1 MKAKAGV
8 GRSVPPPPG
17 MVRAIINVEPAVWRA
32 YQAAAKA
39 AGYRSASDAI
49 RDHLEAGPLQ
59 RKPPAPAP
67 RRTAARPAPTTARA
81 QRIAS
86 AMRRRERAGLTRGGR
101 R

>member
-1 MKAKAGV
+1 M

-17 MVRAIINVEPAVWRA
+17 MTRIVINVDPHVWRA

-39 AGYRSASDAI
+39 AGHRSASDAI
-49 RDHLEAGPLQ
+49 RDHLESGPPQQ
-59 RKPPAPAP
+59 RKPTPSP
-67 RRTAARPAPTTARA
+67 RRPAARPAPTTARA

-86 AMRRRERAGLTRGGR
+86 AMRRRQRAGLTRGGR